1 MFKMSSNTCKA
12 SSDRFS
18 STKAT
23 PLLFIKE
30 GLFGV
35 SFNAFS
41 NSFKA
46 SSAFYKLSKATALLL
61 RAFSE
66 SGFNLK
72 A

>member
-1 MFKMSSNTCKA
+1 MSSKTCKA
-12 SSDRFS
+12 SSDLFS

-23 PLLFIKE
+23 PLLFINE
-30 GLFGV
+30 GLLGV

-46 SSAFYKLSKATALLL
+46 SSAFDKLSKATALLL

-66 SGFNLK
+66 SGFNLN